1 MKPLKLS
8 EVAKAVGGELNNQ
21 HMLDELIYGVSFDT
35 REDLEGKLFVPLKGA
50 NVDGHNFIDKAIQIG
65 ALCVFSEQ
73 KTSQPAIY
81 VDNTKQA
88 LMDLA
93 EYYRSLFKDVKI
105 VGITGSNGKTSCKD
119 MVAGVLSQKYN
130 VVKTLGNFNNE
141 IGLPA
146 SIFNIDDTTEVAVL
160 EMGMNNRWE
169 IHRLSKIARPNV
181 AIITNIGV
189 AHIENLGSREEIF
202 KAKSEI
208 MDFLAE
214 DGHVFACGDDKF
226 LIQLAERG
234 DVTFYGLNP
243 ISCNFVP
250 CALKD
255 EGLNGTT
262 YTITLKNVNKT
273 EIFVPSP
280 GIHMV
285 LNSLAAVAVGD
296 YLGLNGEEIS
306 KGIAA
311 YQASGM
317 RMDVRHLPCG
327 GKLIVDCYNANPD
340 SMKAALQVLS
350 SAGKGRKIAILGDM
364 FELGEHSVAMHHDV
378 GVFAAKLG
386 IDMIKCIGEDALS
399 IFNGADEGGARLVS
413 HFTSK
418 DSFLQ
423 SFNGL
428 QAGDMVLIK
437 ASRSMRFEEIAD
449 KLERI

>member
-1 MKPLKLS
+1 VKPLKLS
-8 EVAKAVGGELNNQ
+8 EVAGAVGGRLNNID
-21 HMLDELIYGVSFDT
+21 MADKLIHGVSFDT
-35 REDLEGKLFVPLKGA
+35 REELKGKLFVPLKGV
-50 NVDGHNFIDKAIQIG
+50 NVDGHDFIDKAIEGG
-65 ALCVFSEQ
+65 AVCVFSQQE
-73 KTSQPAIY
+73 TSQPAIY
-81 VDNTKQA
+81 VDDTKQA

-93 EYYRSLFKDVKI
+93 EYYRSLFKNVKI

-169 IHRLSKIARPNV
+169 IHRLSKIARPDV

-189 AHIENLGSREEIF
+189 AHIENLGSQEEIF

-208 MDFLAE
+208 IDFLAE
-214 DGHVFACGDDKF
+214 DGRVFACGDDGF
-226 LIQLAERG
+226 LIQLADRV

-243 ISCNFVP
+243 ISCRYVP
-250 CALKD
+250 CIFKD

-262 YTITLKNVNKT
+262 YTITLENVNKA

-296 YLGLNGEEIS
+296 YLGLTGEQIA
-306 KGIAA
+306 KGIAD

-317 RMDVRHLPCG
+317 RMDVRQLPCG

-340 SMKAALQVLS
+340 SMKVALQVLS
-350 SAGKGRKIAILGDM
+350 SAGEGRKIAILGDM
-364 FELGEHSVAMHHDV
+364 FELGENSARMHYEV
-378 GVFAAKLG
+378 GGFAAKLG
-386 IDMIKCIGEDALS
+386 IDMIKCIGEDALN
-399 IFNGADEGGARLVS
+399 IFNGADEGGANSIS
-413 HFTSK
+413 HFTNK

-428 QAGDMVLIK
+428 QAGDVVLIK
-437 ASRSMRFEEIAD
+437 ASRSMNFEEIAD
-449 KLERI
+449 KLERV